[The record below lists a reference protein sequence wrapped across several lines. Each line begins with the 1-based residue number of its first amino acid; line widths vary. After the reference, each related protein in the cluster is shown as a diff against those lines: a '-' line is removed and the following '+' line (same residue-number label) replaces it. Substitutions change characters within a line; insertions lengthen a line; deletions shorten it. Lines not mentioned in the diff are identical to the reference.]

1 MVFDEGLVVSRIY
14 QVVEY
19 SPAKCFQTLGEAVS
33 DAPQTGDAD
42 PNKKIIAETNKL
54 DGNSSYGKT
63 VTNNER
69 HTDVIYC
76 KDRYVHQYLVDS
88 FFRKCNQLNED
99 TFEVEMSKKTI
110 TLDLPLQLDVSL
122 TSTPNCACDSFITI
136 SWTSSK
142 TSVTFNIAAWTL
154 TLHIWFFPQTPW
166 KKS

>member
-1 MVFDEGLVVSRIY
+1 VVCGTRLKVTQIH

-19 SPAKCFQTLGEAVS
+19 TPATCFQKFGEQVS
-33 DAPQTGDAD
+33 EARRAGDAD
-42 PNKKIIAETNKL
+42 PNKNIIAETNKL

-110 TLDLPLQLDVSL
+110 TLDLPSPVWRASL
-122 TSTPNCACDSFITI
+122 TFLQGFESILQDYIQRPG
-136 SWTSSK
+136 
-142 TSVTFNIAAWTL
+142 
-154 TLHIWFFPQTPW
+154 
-166 KKS
+166 KSG